1 MAKVKLLDKIQNLA
15 DELIEDGVERNKIL
29 DKSDKMWKVDWSVP
43 DSLKGKDWIV
53 PAPTSDPRDQM
64 LSGGSM
70 LANNKETRH
79 FNPYDDTP
87 EAKNL
92 ADRVEKNLAWTF
104 HQATRRRHTSIVQ
117 DMIMSGIRHGAIC
130 YENVFLPY
138 QAKIF
143 GMSAKRKRAIAR
155 FGNTSYVVHNIKT
168 VYPRYSDYML
178 ENILVV
184 HTMDYNAALDFFGER
199 MEKLDNAPDEI
210 TIYDW
215 WDLDNRAVWY
225 SSEGSAIGGTA
236 ILDPDGKDGK
246 HGLPF
251 IPWVC
256 RIGGSTLDDDAEDQY
271 NPLCL
276 ATIRNNSWKVQNLVR
291 TLVLSEG
298 IAHMSSPKWGKF
310 GPGAEEVTIDYGDP
324 AVNITSPNAET
335 KVEAFNAVPM
345 DQGLMNMVNIFRAD
359 MDKSSLSPLMQGGSM
374 PSGTAYA
381 TYNIKMQSDMSRLFP
396 YKALAQEAIA
406 EGDVITM
413 QWYKHMRMDFVGYG
427 MGKNDRNKKYTVE
440 PQEYDMDKIHIDVEL
455 NPDIPVDRN
464 QRINGAINLYE
475 RLGVS
480 LEEVLDEL
488 GYENPSDIAKQSARE
503 KIIRAMWDAKAKE
516 ILSAVDVKVQ
526 AQMAQIQMGIQ
537 QQAQQQQMMQQA
549 QMQQSQGPTPQQMP
563 QPGAPQGLPEQAGGF
578 NNNPAEGA
586 PSPQEGFP
594 FGTMEQQTGMSRGG
608 EEGFEP

>member
-1 MAKVKLLDKIQNLA
+1 MAKVKLLDKIQDLA
-15 DELIEDGVERNKIL
+15 DDLIADGAERNKIFE
-29 DKSDKMWKVDWSVP
+29 KSDKMWMVDWDKP
-43 DSLKGKDWIV
+43 KSLSEMDWVI

-70 LANNKETRH
+70 LSNNKETRC

-87 EAKNL
+87 EAKDL

-117 DMIMSGIRHGAIC
+117 DMIMSGIRYGGIC

-143 GMSAKRKRAIAR
+143 GMSTARKNAIAR
-155 FGNTSYVVHNIKT
+155 FGNTAYVVHNMKT
-168 VYPRYSDYML
+168 VYPRYSDYLL
-178 ENILVV
+178 ESILCV
-184 HTMDYNAALDFFGER
+184 HTMDYNKALDFFGDRLKEI
-199 MEKLDNAPDEI
+199 EETTPDEI

-215 WDLDNRAVWY
+215 WDLDHRAVWF
-225 SSEGSAIGGTA
+225 SSEGNAVGGTP

-256 RIGGSTLDDDAEDQY
+256 RIGGSTLDDDEEDKY

-276 ATIRNNSWKVQNLVR
+276 ASIKDDAWNIQNSVR
-291 TLVLSEG
+291 TIVLSEG
-298 IAHMSSPKWGKF
+298 IAHMSSPRWGVF
-310 GPGAEEVTIDYGDP
+310 GPGATEVEIRYGDP
-324 AVNITSPNAET
+324 AVNIRSENPET
-335 KVEAFNAVPM
+335 KVQAFNAVPM
-345 DQGLMNMVNIFRAD
+345 DQGLMNLVNVFRSD

-406 EGDVITM
+406 EGDVITL
-413 QWYKHMRMDFVGYG
+413 QWYKHMGMDFVGYG
-427 MGKNDRNKKYTVE
+427 MGKKDKNKKYTVE
-440 PQEYDMDKIHIDVEL
+440 PKEYEMDKLHIDVEL

-464 QRINGAINLYE
+464 QRINGAIQLME

-480 LEEVLDEL
+480 QEEVLDEL
-488 GYENPSDIAKQSARE
+488 GYENPSDIAKQSAFE
-503 KIIRAMWDAKAKE
+503 KILRAMWDAKAKE

-526 AQMAQIQMGIQ
+526 AQIMQMQAGIQ
-537 QQAQQQQMMQQA
+537 QQAQMQVQA
-549 QMQQSQGPTPQQMP
+549 QQMQQQSGPTPQQMP
-563 QPGAPQGLPEQAGGF
+563 TPGAPQGFPSNLQGNE
-578 NNNPAEGA
+578 NNPAQGA
-586 PSPQEGFP
+586 PAPQEAFP
-594 FGTMEQQTGMSRGG
+594 AGTMEGQTGMSRGG
-608 EEGFEP
+608 EEGFQP